1 MNQIVFGLS
10 RPLIYCI
17 KIGEK
22 RLKIKGKLC
31 RNEPTEPGKHP
42 QGLHKSKPGEV
53 SAVRGEES
61 ISSHPYPRSYLLLT
75 THSSKGKFS
84 FLQWR
89 LSGQINLRTGPMPAE
104 DGQHETNSII
114 FLQIFVSDAFLW
126 AILHFYLIGLLFEN
140 MASDFDFLWC
150 VCVFLVPFLS

>member
-1 MNQIVFGLS
+1 
-10 RPLIYCI
+10 
-17 KIGEK
+17 
-22 RLKIKGKLC
+22 
-31 RNEPTEPGKHP
+31 
-42 QGLHKSKPGEV
+42 
-53 SAVRGEES
+53 
-61 ISSHPYPRSYLLLT
+61 
-75 THSSKGKFS
+75 
-84 FLQWR
+84 
-89 LSGQINLRTGPMPAE
+89 MPAE